1 MSDENEEPSP
11 EEEDIEVNE
20 SNDTG
25 DDAYEDDDNGDK
37 SDDVQ
42 ITGADERPEETLR
55 RLREQSR
62 QGGGPDRIEKQ
73 HERGKKTARERLEY
87 LFDAD
92 SFEEIDSLIERRSYE
107 FYDEKEHLPGDGVVC
122 GFGEINGRRVACYS
136 QDFTVMG
143 GSLSEENG
151 KKICKLMDLAERYG
165 LPIVGINDS
174 GGARIQEGVRS
185 LASYAEIFKRNTD
198 LSGEVPQISLIM
210 GPCAGGAV
218 YSPAISDLIF
228 MVEDTSFMY
237 VTGPEVVRTVT
248 REDMSHRELGGSDVH
263 RSESGVADL
272 VGEQDKDVLD
282 MAVRALSYLPDHR
295 DDTPSQNSVE
305 PPSVSEPLNK
315 IVPEDK
321 TRPYD
326 VRRVVEA
333 VVDGDSFMEL
343 KPDFAKNLVIGF
355 ARLDG
360 HAIGVVANQ
369 PKYNA
374 GTLDIDASDKGA
386 RFVRL
391 CDNFNLP
398 ILTLEDVPG
407 FMPGKDQEAG
417 GIIRHGAKLLYA
429 YAEAAVP
436 MITLVT
442 RKAYGGAYCVM
453 ASKHL
458 GADFNFAWPMA
469 ELAVMGPESAVEILH
484 GDEIQQAEDPQTAR
498 QEKLEDLRYRFGNP
512 WEAARRGYLD
522 DVIQVEES
530 RSKLISALEI
540 ALNGR
545 DDDRRNPHGNI
556 PL

>member
-1 MSDENEEPSP
+1 
-11 EEEDIEVNE
+11 
-20 SNDTG
+20 
-25 DDAYEDDDNGDK
+25 
-37 SDDVQ
+37 
-42 ITGADERPEETLR
+42 
-55 RLREQSR
+55 
-62 QGGGPDRIEKQ
+62 
-73 HERGKKTARERLEY
+73 
-87 LFDAD
+87 
-92 SFEEIDSLIERRSYE
+92 
-107 FYDEKEHLPGDGVVC
+107 
-122 GFGEINGRRVACYS
+122 
-136 QDFTVMG
+136 VMG

-151 KKICKLMDLAERYG
+151 RKICKLMDLAERYG
-165 LPIVGINDS
+165 LPLIGINDS

-185 LASYAEIFKRNTD
+185 LASYAEIFRRNTE
-198 LSGEVPQISLIM
+198 LSGDIPQISLIM

-237 VTGPEVVRTVT
+237 VTGPEVVKTVT
-248 REDMSHRELGGSDVH
+248 REEMSHRELGGSDVH
-263 RSESGVADL
+263 RSESGVADRI
-272 VGEQDKDVLD
+272 GEADKNVLD
-282 MAVRALSYLPDHR
+282 LAIQALSYLPDNR
-295 DDTPSQNSVE
+295 DDVPDRLDPE
-305 PPSVSEPLNK
+305 PPSVSTPLK
-315 IVPEDK
+315 EIVPEDK

-326 VRRVVEA
+326 VREVIGSL
-333 VVDGDSFMEL
+333 VDGGSFMEL
-343 KPDFAKNLVIGF
+343 KPDFAQNIVVGF

-386 RFVRL
+386 RFVRM

-407 FMPGKDQEAG
+407 FMPGKDQETG

-429 YAEAAVP
+429 YAEAQVP
-436 MITLVT
+436 LITLIT

-484 GDEIQQAEDPQTAR
+484 GDDIQNAEDPQAKR
-498 QEKLEDLRYRFGNP
+498 QQKLEELRFRFGNP

-522 DVIQVEES
+522 DVIKADES
-530 RSKLISALEI
+530 RSRLINALDI
-540 ALNGR
+540 AMNGR